1 MLRYVFQPR
10 RHQHEGRVAVREG
23 PDDPRPPPDL
33 AVDVLGPV
41 VRPDSAPVLRWEIRA
56 GQRLGE
62 PIAHR
67 PRGRSAEL
75 RHAEIDF
82 PNALDELSHVLA
94 TVVGIPTCCPPVAL
108 GPDELGR
115 LLVER
120 RVERLLDGIPHQVLY
135 VIGQRLLV
143 D

>member
-1 MLRYVFQPR
+1 MLHYVLQPR

-33 AVDVLGPV
+33 AVDALDPV
-41 VRPDSAPVLRWEIRA
+41 VRPDPAPVLGLEFRV

-62 PIAHR
+62 PVAHR
-67 PRGRSAEL
+67 PRGRPAEL
-75 RHAEIDF
+75 RHTEIDF
-82 PNALDELSHVLA
+82 PGARDESSRLVA
-94 TVVGIPTCCPPVAL
+94 AVVGILARCPLVAL

-115 LLVER
+115 LLVEQ
-120 RVERLLDGIPHQVLY
+120 RVECLLDGLPHQVQY
-135 VIGQRLLV
+135 VIAQRLLV